1 METIIFDGHNLA
13 IRCGRAPHLS
23 GLATQAGEPT
33 GEAFGVLHALATFR
47 KRYAGQRLL
56 VVWEGSSQHR
66 RAIYPGYKIGKHDA
80 QSEFG
85 LRFLKEAL
93 PSFGVEQAHHPQ
105 EEADDVIATLIA
117 TSKDPSERFVIVST
131 DHDYW
136 QLLSERVTLLIPP
149 SKSGG
154 EEKVYDPT
162 TLASE
167 YGVSPERMVDVRA
180 IAGDVS
186 DCIDGIMGF
195 GLKHASKAIREY
207 GDLDGLYASD
217 MAKLGPT
224 QRSRIRTFEER
235 VRRTEKLMKL
245 RLLDGV
251 NVVAAGPDRRVAEAH
266 LRRIG
271 ANQPQ
276 ILDAFFPAQ
285 LNLLG

>member
-23 GLATQAGEPT
+23 GLVTQSGEST
-33 GEAFGVLHALATFR
+33 SEAFGVLHALATFR
-47 KRYAGQRLL
+47 KRYAGQKLL
-56 VVWEGSSQHR
+56 VVWEGSSQR
-66 RAIYPGYKIGKHDA
+66 RRSIYSGYKIGKHDA

-93 PSFGVEQAHHPQ
+93 PSFGVEQAHHSQ
-105 EEADDVIATLIA
+105 EEADDVIATLIHA
-117 TSKDPSERFVIVST
+117 SKDPNERFVIVST

-162 TLASE
+162 ALASE
-167 YGVSPERMVDVRA
+167 FGVTPEKMVDVRA

-186 DCIDGIMGF
+186 DCLEGIMGF
-195 GLKHASKAIREY
+195 GLKHASRAIREY
-207 GDLDGLYASD
+207 GSLDGLYASD

-224 QRSRIRTFEER
+224 QRSRLRTFEER
-235 VRRTEKLMKL
+235 VRRNEKLMRL

-251 NVVAAGPDRRVAEAH
+251 RVLPAVADRRLAESH
-266 LRRIG
+266 LKSID
-271 ANQPQ
+271 AEPAP
-276 ILDAFFPAQ
+276 ILGAFFPSQ
-285 LNLLG
+285 LSLLG